1 MCPSKGSVAIRTLAV
16 LFGGNISMDIIN
28 SGLETEQTISPV
40 LLFNLVDL
48 VSSATIAVSRYPKQ
62 TRLSIRRL
70 PRVSKNAILFWW
82 TWSLPPPLTA

>member
-62 TRLSIRRL
+62 SQ
-70 PRVSKNAILFWW
+70 N
-82 TWSLPPPLTA
+82 SLRQIFGYLKTAFYSGGLGVCCRH